1 LKKKLLIILP
11 IVAVLLLAGY
21 AYGVP
26 AAQTNSYKTTA
37 RTNQLALS
45 AGVAKAISAANQN
58 AFLDPEITMAE
69 AKNAT
74 IISKNAAADLET
86 KIKGN
91 EKGLANFNELS
102 FISTVNPSYKTT
114 LELNKLE
121 KDYVKASKEYLAE
134 FQAVNKYN
142 EQTLPILE
150 ISEQLP
156 DILAKFETAE
166 SEQEFYAVIDEL
178 IAKLDQAT
186 KTAAALTP
194 PESVKEAHEF
204 NLKGLREVT
213 NIFKKM
219 KTAVQAMDIEAL
231 ATLMTD
237 ADKKMTSMEKDGKKL
252 TLKLIEESKLTKLGN
267 SLNKINKEID
277 LKTAKL

>member
-11 IVAVLLLAGY
+11 IVVVLLLAGY
-21 AYGVP
+21 LFGVP
-26 AAQTNSYKTTA
+26 AMQTNSYKSTA
-37 RTNQLALS
+37 RTSQLALS
-45 AGVAKAISAANQN
+45 ASVAKAITAANQN

-86 KIKGN
+86 KIKSN
-91 EKGLANFNELS
+91 ESGLTSFNELAL
-102 FISTVNPSYKTT
+102 IAAVNPSYKSTI
-114 LELNKLE
+114 ELNKLE
-121 KDYVKASKEYLAE
+121 KDYVKTSKEYLAE

-166 SEQEFYAVIDEL
+166 SEQDFYAVIDEL
-178 IAKLDQAT
+178 VAKLDQAT
-186 KTAAALTP
+186 KIGAALTP

-213 NIFKKM
+213 TIFKKM
-219 KTAVQAMDIEAL
+219 KTAVQAMDVEAL
-231 ATLMTD
+231 MTLQTD

-252 TLKLIEESKLTKLGN
+252 TLKLIEQSKLTKLGDT
-267 SLNKINKEID
+267 LNKINKDID